1 MNMKNIFCCLL
12 PGLLFG
18 ACANKGYE
26 ETGDSVIVKVQQ
38 EVTGGPRLVRLQVMG
53 DKLIRVSAT
62 ADSKFADPQSLIVVP
77 QEKQIPFAVMQN
89 GDTITVSTEE
99 VKASVLASTGEV
111 WFADKDGKLILQE
124 NKGGGKT
131 FTPIEVE
138 GTKGYTVCQVFES
151 PEDEAASIRR
161 MNLIIRVRTKNC
173 SSTIRKFLFR
183 LLFRIKTMVYCW
195 IVIPSVV
202 SVIRMITPS

>member
-18 ACANKGYE
+18 ACANKVYE

-138 GTKGYTVCQVFES
+138 GTKPT
-151 PEDEAASIRR
+151 
-161 MNLIIRVRTKNC
+161 
-173 SSTIRKFLFR
+173 
-183 LLFRIKTMVYCW
+183 
-195 IVIPSVV
+195 
-202 SVIRMITPS
+202 